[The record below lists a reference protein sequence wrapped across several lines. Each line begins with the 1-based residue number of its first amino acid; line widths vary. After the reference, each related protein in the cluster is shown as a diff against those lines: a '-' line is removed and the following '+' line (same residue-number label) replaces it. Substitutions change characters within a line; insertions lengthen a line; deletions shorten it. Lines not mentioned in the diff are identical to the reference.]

1 MNTSTPRTARKSMRN
16 QGSANE
22 ALSTVTS
29 SVFNPRRGQVRKSTG
44 VRTSENNTEDSSQ
57 TERTCSENT
66 TAALSSLNSSD
77 SQDSPVS
84 SFQPRRTRSSVG
96 SQDTTLPFSQP
107 GCSRDRD
114 FSDSDEEPRSNKKT
128 ALYRSQKASHTSN
141 AASQKKNKKRASIVE
156 SSSSA
161 SSSTSEINRCV
172 FYILTANKSKK
183 AIKKRDIIQHVYQGE
198 SSQTFPE
205 TFGFELMELR
215 NSKNEYL
222 LVNILSQQYDIQEF
236 AEYSPLDCQKQGLVF
251 YILALIFMNE
261 NSIQEDEL
269 WKALEPLGIEV
280 NKRKPHPI
288 FGDVEK
294 YVTNNLVKE
303 MYLERREISKEP
315 PQIELTWGE
324 RAHKEVF
331 KEDLLNFVCEIM
343 PDTKPTDWILQ
354 YKDATG
360 KTGDDADQAEM
371 ESD

>member
-22 ALSTVTS
+22 
-29 SVFNPRRGQVRKSTG
+29 
-44 VRTSENNTEDSSQ
+44 TE
-57 TERTCSENT
+57 TTCSENT
-66 TAALSSLNSSD
+66 TAALSSLNSSG

-84 SFQPRRTRSSVG
+84 NFQPRRARSSVG

-107 GCSRDRD
+107 GCSKDRD

-128 ALYRSQKASHTSN
+128 ALYRSQNASHTSN
-141 AASQKKNKKRASIVE
+141 AGSQKKNKKRASIVE

-205 TFGFELMELR
+205 VIKKAAAILKKTFGFELMELR

-261 NSIQEDEL
+261 NSIQEAEL
-269 WKALEPLGIEV
+269 WEALEPLGIEV